1 MKKTLFCILFAV
13 SAVSLAYGDVTV
25 RSGRFSCHRDSG
37 YTRTTY
43 RHVPLSDPNDPFHDT
58 YKRNTGR
65 LNDEAPKRVANLHAK
80 ISAARIEAD
89 RRAKAKERKS
99 PISTYSNLKE
109 RPAPAPAARE
119 TTVVQQQINIANST
133 VVFN

>member
-1 MKKTLFCILFAV
+1 MNKTLLYILFAV

-25 RSGRFSCHRDSG
+25 RSDRFSRHRDSG
-37 YTRTTY
+37 YTRTSY
-43 RHVPLSDPNDPFHDT
+43 RHIPLSNPNDPFHDT

-65 LNDEAPKRVANLHAK
+65 LNDEAPKRVANLRAK

-89 RRAKAKERKS
+89 QRANERKS
-99 PISTYSNLKE
+99 PISTYSNLTE
-109 RPAPAPAARE
+109 RPAPAPAVRE
-119 TTVVQQQINIANST
+119 TTVVQQQINISNSS